1 MTRTIFAA
9 ALLGAS
15 LADGSVSAQ
24 QPLLDGERDVDVA
37 AIPGVVAAGAE
48 WQRVWA
54 DFVTADGIVGTP
66 DGGLLFAQEQ
76 TDTVRKL
83 DPSGDERVVARSYG
97 AGAVSLD
104 AEGRLYAVERTCT
117 EPLNPELAT
126 CRELTRVVQLLPERR
141 VLAMSFADGRSL
153 GRVNDLIADGK
164 GGVYFTSGG
173 LYYVGPSG
181 KVEVVA
187 EGDIRTNGVMLSRDG
202 RTLYVTNNTEVIA
215 FDVADDGST
224 SNRRVF
230 GTLDGDD
237 GGDGMAIDAEGRLY
251 VTGNAGVHV
260 LSASGEHVG
269 LIPTP
274 RRPITIAFG
283 GADKRTLYA
292 PSMGAIGPDGKA
304 WQTPEGVRN
313 TAMTIYALPMQAQG
327 FTGRPK

>member
-1 MTRTIFAA
+1 MTRTTLGA
-9 ALLGAS
+9 ALLAAS
-15 LADGSVSAQ
+15 FAAGSVAAQ
-24 QPLLDGERDVDVA
+24 QPLLDGERDIEVA

-83 DPSGDERVVARSYG
+83 DSSGREHVVARSYG

-117 EPLNPELAT
+117 EPLNSELAT

-141 VLAMSFADGRSL
+141 VLAMSFPDGRPL
-153 GRVNDLIADGK
+153 GRLNDLIADGR
-164 GGVYFTSGG
+164 GGAYFTSGG
-173 LYYVGPSG
+173 LYYVGPDG

-202 RTLYVTNNTEVIA
+202 RTLYVTNNTEVVA

-230 GTLDGDD
+230 GTLDGDN
-237 GGDGMAIDAEGRLY
+237 GGDGMAIDADGRLY

-260 LSASGEHVG
+260 LSASGEHLG

-274 RRPITIAFG
+274 RRPITVAFG

-292 PSMGAIGPDGKA
+292 PSMGAVGPDGKA

-313 TAMTIYALPMQAQG
+313 VAMTIYALPMQAQG
-327 FTGRPK
+327 FAGRPK

>member
-1 MTRTIFAA
+1 MRATIVAA
-9 ALLGAS
+9 FLGAS
-15 LADGSVSAQ
+15 VAAGSLAAE
-24 QPLLDGERDVDVA
+24 PLLDGERSVEIE
-37 AIPGVVAAGAE
+37 AIPGVVAAGVE

-83 DPSGDERVVARSYG
+83 DAQGNEHVVARSYG
-97 AGAVSLD
+97 VGAVSLD
-104 AEGRLYAVERTCT
+104 AEGRLFAVERTCT

-141 VLAMSFADGRSL
+141 VLAYAFPDGRPL
-153 GRVNDLIADGK
+153 GRLNDLIADGN
-164 GGVYFTSGG
+164 GGAYFTSGG
-173 LYYVGPSG
+173 IYHVSASG
-181 KVEVVA
+181 DVRVVA

-202 RTLYVTNNTEVIA
+202 RTLYVTNNTEVVA

-224 SNRRVF
+224 SNRRVL

-251 VTGNAGVHV
+251 VTANAGVHV
-260 LSASGEHVG
+260 LSPTGEHLG

-274 RRPITIAFG
+274 RRPITVAFG

-292 PSMGAIGPDGKA
+292 PSMGAIGPDGKQ
-304 WQTPEGVRN
+304 WRTPEGVRN
-313 TAMTIYALPMQAQG
+313 VAMTIYALPMQAQG
-327 FTGRPK
+327 FMGRPK